1 MGEKGLDDRAR
12 HSISTRQDEK
22 LKEDMEKPTT
32 CGTISL
38 KDGAVDGTVTSSPIS
53 SGIRVSHEADAP
65 GEAPLPT
72 YPEGGLRAYLVVFG
86 SFCAMTA
93 GFGLM
98 NAVGVFQAYLST
110 NQLSRSSSGTIGW
123 IFSIYIFLAFFCGAQ
138 IGPIFDAKGP
148 RWLVLV
154 GSILLVGGM
163 FGVAESKSTSLLQYM
178 LANLR
183 VSRFNAGSRCHV

>member
-1 MGEKGLDDRAR
+1 MGENALRDGAR
-12 HSISTRQDEK
+12 RSISRCPNEK
-22 LKEDMEKPTT
+22 LNENMEKPTT
-32 CGTISL
+32 FGTSSL
-38 KDGAVDGTVTSSPIS
+38 KDGAVDGIVTSSPVS
-53 SGIRVSHEADAP
+53 SGIRVSSEADPP
-65 GEAPLPT
+65 GETPLPT

-93 GFGLM
+93 GFGLI

-110 NQLSRSSSGTIGW
+110 NQLAGYSSGTIGW
-123 IFSIYIFLAFFCGAQ
+123 IFGIYIFLAFFCGAQ

-148 RWLVLV
+148 RWLVFV

-183 VSRFNAGSRCHV
+183 VSSFDAGSPCHV